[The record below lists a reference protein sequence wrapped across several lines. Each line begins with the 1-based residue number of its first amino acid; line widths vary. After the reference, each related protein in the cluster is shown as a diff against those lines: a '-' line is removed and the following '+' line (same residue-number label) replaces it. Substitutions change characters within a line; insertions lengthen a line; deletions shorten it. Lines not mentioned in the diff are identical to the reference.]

1 MTLEEEKRVADL
13 YYRLCPYLGFNP
25 ELQKVEF
32 RLSKNDWYL
41 QPVSFKQF
49 EKYYIEI
56 QEEYRKRKV

>member
-1 MTLEEEKRVADL
+1 MTLEEEKRVEDL

-41 QPVSFKQF
+41 QPVSFRQF
-49 EKYYIEI
+49 AKYCVEI
-56 QEEYRKRKV
+56 WERYRKR